1 MNQKLG
7 LHECFLNED
16 DPYIL
21 FDAWMKEAE
30 KSEPND
36 PNAFSVATSDSSGQ
50 PDVRMVLL
58 KGISK
63 TGFIFYTNLEGKKGK
78 DLKANPKASMCFH
91 WKSLLRQIR
100 VKGSV
105 KLVDDTVA
113 DKYYNSRSYGSRI
126 GAWASKQSSTMTSR
140 DEFEKR
146 IKQFET
152 KYPDQNN
159 VPRPPYW
166 SGWEISPVEI
176 EFWLDVKDRLHQR
189 LRYKFNGGSWSKE
202 ILYP

>member
-1 MNQKLG
+1 M
-7 LHECFLNED
+7 
-16 DPYIL
+16 
-21 FDAWMKEAE
+21 
-30 KSEPND
+30 
-36 PNAFSVATSDSSGQ
+36 
-50 PDVRMVLL
+50 
-58 KGISK
+58 
-63 TGFIFYTNLEGKKGK
+63 
-78 DLKANPKASMCFH
+78 
-91 WKSLLRQIR
+91 
-100 VKGSV
+100 
-105 KLVDDTVA
+105 VDDTVA

-126 GAWASKQSSTMTSR
+126 GAWASKQSSTMSSR

-146 IKQFET
+146 IKEFEN

-159 VPRPPYW
+159 VPRPTYW

>member
-1 MNQKLG
+1 
-7 LHECFLNED
+7 
-16 DPYIL
+16 
-21 FDAWMKEAE
+21 
-30 KSEPND
+30 
-36 PNAFSVATSDSSGQ
+36 
-50 PDVRMVLL
+50 
-58 KGISK
+58 
-63 TGFIFYTNLEGKKGK
+63 
-78 DLKANPKASMCFH
+78 
-91 WKSLLRQIR
+91 
-100 VKGSV
+100 
-105 KLVDDTVA
+105 
-113 DKYYNSRSYGSRI
+113 
-126 GAWASKQSSTMTSR
+126 MTSR

-189 LRYKFNGGSWSKE
+189 LRYKFNSGSWSKE

>member
-1 MNQKLG
+1 MDERSRKIRTKRSK
-7 LHECFLNED
+7 C
-16 DPYIL
+16 L
-21 FDAWMKEAE
+21 FSSNVRLIW
-30 KSEPND
+30 
-36 PNAFSVATSDSSGQ
+36 AT
-50 PDVRMVLL
+50 DVRMVLL

-146 IKQFET
+146 IKEFET
-152 KYPDQNN
+152 KYPDQNS

-189 LRYKFNGGSWSKE
+189 LRYKLNGGSWSKE